1 MNQKLPNILGVL
13 EEFWADEYESDYGR
27 YIGSEKLGD

>member
-1 MNQKLPNILGVL
+1 MKLSAEVL
-13 EEFWADEYESDYGR
+13 SELDDFWAEEYESDYGR